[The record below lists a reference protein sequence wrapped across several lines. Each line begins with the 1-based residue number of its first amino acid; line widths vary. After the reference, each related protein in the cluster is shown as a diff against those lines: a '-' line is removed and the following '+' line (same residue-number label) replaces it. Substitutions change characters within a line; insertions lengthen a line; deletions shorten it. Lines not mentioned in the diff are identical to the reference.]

1 MENKSCLICAWREF
15 CAKKEITEARY
26 CPDFTLDVA
35 FSKSTTQQ
43 NLKQEEQSK
52 EDSHDDKRTDSK

>member
-15 CAKKEITEARY
+15 CAKKEIIESKY

-35 FSKSTTQQ
+35 FLKKHNTEEKEKEENDSNRRTNSK
-43 NLKQEEQSK
+43 
-52 EDSHDDKRTDSK
+52 

>member
-15 CAKKEITEARY
+15 CAKKEIIESKY

-35 FSKSTTQQ
+35 FLKKQ
-43 NLKQEEQSK
+43 NTEEK
-52 EDSHDDKRTDSK
+52 EKKENDINRRTNPK

>member
-15 CAKKEITEARY
+15 CAKKEIVENRY

-35 FSKSTTQQ
+35 FLKKQNAEEKKKEENDADRRTNSK
-43 NLKQEEQSK
+43 
-52 EDSHDDKRTDSK
+52 

>member
-15 CAKKEITEARY
+15 CAKKEIIENRY

-35 FSKSTTQQ
+35 FLK
-43 NLKQEEQSK
+43 KQEDKK
-52 EDSHDDKRTDSK
+52 EKERQTENANKRTNIK